1 MKKKLELTIK
11 FFIYGTFFV
20 PLVVVPSSF
29 IFPFI
34 VPKILL
40 LRALITLMA
49 GGYAALLLINWEE
62 YRPRITPISLA
73 LLAFLLSFIFST
85 LAGVDSYHSFWD
97 NHERM
102 LGLFTILH
110 YAVYYFIVNALFK
123 SWVDW
128 KWALR
133 FFLIA
138 GSIVMFI
145 GVLQKGN
152 PELLL
157 NQGSDRVAST
167 LGNAIYVGGY
177 GLFLFFVSLLLY
189 MREKNNVWKATY
201 SCLAV
206 LAIVGVLF
214 SGTRGSMLGLI
225 VGFLT
230 MVICY
235 AVVLHNQ
242 RRLRYRLW
250 AIFVCFW
257 LLLGV
262 LYINRQSY
270 FVSSIPTFGRL
281 FGTLSV
287 VFSPGDTVNSRYLAW
302 NIAVTS
308 WKERPVFGWGPNNYF
323 YAFNQRY
330 NPRSLELGYG
340 ETWFDNAHNI
350 ILNTLAV
357 QGLVGLLSYL
367 AIFIVA
373 AAAVW
378 RAGRAQQAD
387 KHIMVVGVAFL
398 AAHLVQNI
406 FVFENPTSYLYFVF
420 WLALLNRFASAVYFI
435 APEPD
440 SLASRTQNISG
451 PADRTI
457 GFGALGSIMA
467 ACLVIIFIFEIQPA
481 RANSKTLAAMSR
493 LAGDPLI
500 GFLAVKDA
508 LTFESPHI
516 DDIRSDLARELI
528 GVVNRAY
535 TSLGRDNSNEMLNTI
550 AGELEKNLL
559 LHPRDIRLYMML
571 AQVGQLQSAVNN
583 DGRYLLSAER
593 YLTESLAYSPRR
605 QLLLYMLATVK
616 AQLNKKDE
624 AVQIMEQTIA
634 DDNRIGESYWRLAYI
649 YNFYKDIDKARQTLD
664 LAKQKGIVFDVQG
677 QQIEAMISESEA
689 SAGTKK

>member
-85 LAGVDSYHSFWD
+85 LVGVDSYHSFWD

-110 YAVYYFIVNALFK
+110 YAVYYFIVSALFK

-177 GLFLFFVSLLLY
+177 GLFLFFVAALLAA
-189 MREKNNVWKATY
+189 REKNSVWRFVEAALGL
-201 SCLAV
+201 LAM
-206 LAIVGVLF
+206 LGVFF
-214 SGTRGSMLGLI
+214 SGTRGSILGLV
-225 VGFLT
+225 VGL
-230 MVICY
+230 VI
-235 AVVLHNQ
+235 AVVGYAMVLRDAR
-242 RRLRYRLW
+242 RRLQFK
-250 AIFVCFW
+250 IIVVVV
-257 LLLGV
+257 LLLCGV
-262 LYINRQSY
+262 AFLNRGAVAMMGIPG
-270 FVSSIPTFGRL
+270 VSRL
-281 FGTLSV
+281 FGTS
-287 VFSPGDTVNSRYLAW
+287 FSFTGLNSRYIAW
-302 NIAVTS
+302 SIAIQS

-420 WLALLNRFASAVYFI
+420 WLAFLNRFASAVYFA
-435 APEPD
+435 APESD
-440 SLASRTQNISG
+440 SLAGRTQNISG

-493 LAGDPLI
+493 LAVDPLI